1 MKKLL
6 FVLFA
11 VTAAMAVIGLTI
23 AFTRSV
29 ESETEETTEQAA
41 A

>member
-6 FVLFA
+6 FVVFA
-11 VTAAMAVIGLTI
+11 LTAAMAVIGLTI

-29 ESETEETTEQAA
+29 ADETEEATAA